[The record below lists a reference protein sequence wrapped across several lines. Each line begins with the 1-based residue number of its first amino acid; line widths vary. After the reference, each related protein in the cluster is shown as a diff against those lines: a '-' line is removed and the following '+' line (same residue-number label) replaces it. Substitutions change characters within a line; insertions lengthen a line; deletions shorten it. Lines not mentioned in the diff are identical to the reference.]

1 MEPNDLPWPKLL
13 STDTGRNILRHR
25 IKEKLEDHVNNLAN
39 TIINKIRSL
48 RRNQE
53 FAYHDDMNSEGG
65 NVEDF
70 NTNLRAFENDGD
82 FEEDDSKYG
91 SFRRGNE
98 DDDNYRVLKRRSYA
112 DFRRRSRLQ
121 GIVDR
126 LHGEN
131 KTRRVAMGDPERE
144 ILFHYAYPLDMKI
157 EGFLQAP
164 LN

>member
-13 STDTGRNILRHR
+13 ATDTGRNILRHR

-70 NTNLRAFENDGD
+70 NTNLRAFEDDNE
-82 FEEDDSKYG
+82 FKEDDSKYG

-98 DDDNYRVLKRRSYA
+98 DDDKYRLLKRRSFV

-131 KTRRVAMGDPERE
+131 KTRRVTMDPERE
-144 ILFHYAYPLDMKI
+144 ILFHYAFPLDMKI

-164 LN
+164 LY